1 MPRTLTMAA
10 MDEPAVI
17 DAVAFAAASRFGSG
31 ERAIVPTMNLEKGDY
46 EVLKAAFL
54 AQPILFFLQV
64 RFKTCLVCAP
74 SPTTG
79 CFVVAKKR
87 THGPLPS
94 TRGSAR

>member
-1 MPRTLTMAA
+1 MAA
-10 MDEPAVI
+10 MDEPGPAS
-17 DAVAFAAASRFGSG
+17 DAVAAAAAAASRFGSG

-64 RFKTCLVCAP
+64 RFKMCLVCAP
-74 SPTTG
+74 SPAG
-79 CFVVAKKR
+79 CFVVTRKR

-94 TRGSAR
+94 TCGSAR